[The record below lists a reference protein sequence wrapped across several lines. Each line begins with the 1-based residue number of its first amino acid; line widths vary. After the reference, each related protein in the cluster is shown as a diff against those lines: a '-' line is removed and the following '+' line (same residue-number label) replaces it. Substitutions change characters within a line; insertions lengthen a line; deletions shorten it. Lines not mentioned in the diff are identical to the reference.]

1 MISDT
6 LAFFSLG
13 LPEVLIIILFV
24 LAVPIALIVLV
35 IVYVSKG
42 SKERQKLHQKMGELA
57 DELKRT
63 QEQMQGRKKDESS
76 V

>member
-6 LAFFSLG
+6 LAFFAPGLFESLIVLLVWA
-13 LPEVLIIILFV
+13 LP
-24 LAVPIALIVLV
+24 AALIVLV

-42 SKERQKLHQKMGELA
+42 SKERKKLHQKMDELTN
-57 DELKRT
+57 ELKRT
-63 QEQMQGRKKDESS
+63 QEQLQSRKKDESS